1 MTLLL
6 NDQLKR
12 HIRNQWL
19 LPWSLHSV
27 TLSLEEKGLQRPLGN
42 TGRQRG
48 CYLLEKPPNKG
59 KFDLAALRTRTVNG
73 IVLRTVQEFIES
85 KDA

>member
-27 TLSLEEKGLQRPLGN
+27 TLSLEEKGLQRPES
-42 TGRQRG
+42 Q
-48 CYLLEKPPNKG
+48 
-59 KFDLAALRTRTVNG
+59 LAG
-73 IVLRTVQEFIES
+73 DVLNACRLQ
-85 KDA
+85 AAGL